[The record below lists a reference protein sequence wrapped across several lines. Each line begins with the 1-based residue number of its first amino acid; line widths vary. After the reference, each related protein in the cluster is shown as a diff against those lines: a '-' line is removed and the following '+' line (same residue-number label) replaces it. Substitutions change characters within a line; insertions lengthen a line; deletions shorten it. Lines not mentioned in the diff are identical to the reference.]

1 MTVGQRFLTYYFKF
15 LFSAQ
20 ECGDHI
26 SHVALFVALQSVK
39 TVSNR
44 LHTLHKLCQKFDVGI
59 FEWANP
65 ITVHSSL
72 SFVLSFTKLHTLSYS
87 EFQRVGQGHSGCV
100 CITKTY
106 SSHAFGDRDTLF
118 QMAVHLAMAARWI
131 LPYTGFCT
139 TIVCTSLEPTSDSVW
154 LQHLWCRGRVM
165 L

>member
-20 ECGDHI
+20 EGGDHI

-65 ITVHSSL
+65 HNSAQLFEFRTIFHQAT
-72 SFVLSFTKLHTLSYS
+72 HTLSYS
-87 EFQRVGQGHSGCV
+87 EFQRVGQGHSGCE
-100 CITKTY
+100 CITETY

-118 QMAVHLAMAARWI
+118 QMAVHLAMAAR
-131 LPYTGFCT
+131 
-139 TIVCTSLEPTSDSVW
+139 
-154 LQHLWCRGRVM
+154 
-165 L
+165 

>member
-20 ECGDHI
+20 EGGDHI

-65 ITVHSSL
+65 HNSAQLFEFRTIFRQATHTVI
-72 SFVLSFTKLHTLSYS
+72 
-87 EFQRVGQGHSGCV
+87 Q
-100 CITKTY
+100 
-106 SSHAFGDRDTLF
+106 
-118 QMAVHLAMAARWI
+118 
-131 LPYTGFCT
+131 
-139 TIVCTSLEPTSDSVW
+139 
-154 LQHLWCRGRVM
+154 
-165 L
+165 